1 MIADKINKLN
11 KTEKNNRVKEGPC
24 IFPFKYQWKTH
35 NTCVET
41 PKGEICATEINPK
54 TRTLTKYGYCKT
66 LKSSQSSRSSSK
78 ETLKKSKKK
87 IERKKNNY
95 RRFKNISI

>member
-11 KTEKNNRVKEGPC
+11 KTEKNKKVKEGPC

-35 NTCVET
+35 QSCIET

-54 TRTLTKYGYCKT
+54 TRTLIKYGYCKT
-66 LKSSQSSRSSSK
+66 FRKASVNFFTPSGVGPKRFAAPFVLKTFFPGI
-78 ETLKKSKKK
+78 TL
-87 IERKKNNY
+87 RG
-95 RRFKNISI
+95 